1 MTKDPMIQDQM
12 NREQTI
18 QVQTG
23 QAQIHLIKNQVTNQA
38 KVKNLE
44 NHQVKAWQANN
55 LPLQVKNQTKTLAL
69 FKTQKKLRLMMT
81 SSKMK
86 ANVCLTQQ
94 A

>member
-1 MTKDPMIQDQM
+1 MIQDQM

-44 NHQVKAWQANN
+44 NHQVKA
-55 LPLQVKNQTKTLAL
+55 
-69 FKTQKKLRLMMT
+69 
-81 SSKMK
+81 
-86 ANVCLTQQ
+86 
-94 A
+94 